1 MFLFLSRWLVVVCL
15 SIAVLPVFADS
26 KAIISQCRNLSLDQS
41 GFVECIKLLEV
52 ESGISLETIESE
64 WIAYLQGG
72 EGNSAET
79 DNTTIDAELDQLLS
93 TSVSYREYRD
103 QYCRFQVT
111 GLDDVLMST
120 NSGACRIAMDRDRTS
135 NLRRLLIE
143 RRARRVSGNFYRGYY
158 LEANAV
164 GLFQS
169 CDQRQDWSVAAVEAI
184 QQRLTERYD
193 ELTTEALE
201 MVYVELRGVVAAA
214 ENEAVPAALQINE
227 LNLVRP
233 LLESDCQITT
243 VTLVSDTTASAP
255 DDFPASDAFDDDTE
269 ASVPAT
275 DTAIAAGDTTN
286 VTIDE
291 LGDGGFLYGY
301 FGAWTSMCAADS
313 QLVCKAQSDDT
324 FSSAGNWQLMVD
336 RSANGNWRVRL
347 TPTTDS
353 HVIGSQMQVAVDG
366 ASLFTVPP
374 GSEQIL
380 LGSAVT
386 LATGNRA
393 LQLLNTM
400 RDGAAFE
407 ISWNTPEQTSAN
419 LAFSLSGIS
428 LALQYFDNRG
438 N

>member
-79 DNTTIDAELDQLLS
+79 DNATIDAELDQLLS

-135 NLRRLLIE
+135 KLRSLLIE
-143 RRARRVSGNFYRGYY
+143 QRARRISGNFYRGYY
-158 LEANAV
+158 LQANGV

-201 MVYVELRGVVAAA
+201 MVYVELRGVVTTS
-214 ENEAVPAALQINE
+214 ENEAVPAELQINE

-233 LLESDCQITT
+233 LLESDCRIAT
-243 VTLVSDTTASAP
+243 VPLVSDTTASAP
-255 DDFPASDAFDDDTE
+255 ADFPESDAFDDTE
-269 ASVPAT
+269 EAAPAS
-275 DTAIAAGDTTN
+275 DTANAVSATTN
-286 VTIDE
+286 ATIDD
-291 LGDGGFLYGY
+291 LGDAGFLYGY

-336 RSANGNWRVRL
+336 RSVNGNWRVRL

-353 HVIGSQMQVAVDG
+353 HVIGGQMQVAVDG

-374 GSEQIL
+374 GSEQVLI
-380 LGSAVT
+380 GSAVT

-419 LAFSLSGIS
+419 LVFSLSGIS